1 MSILKIEN
9 LSVSYGNIKALK
21 GISLEIEEGEVVSL
35 IGANGAGK
43 TTTLQTISGLL
54 PIGDGDIFFED
65 KSIRKEKSYKITR
78 KGIAQVPEGRR
89 VFKGITVEDNLKMGA
104 ISLKVSPED
113 LKSELDKIY
122 KLFPVLKERKKQ
134 KAGTLSGGEQQML
147 AMGRALLTNPKVLL
161 LDEPSMGLS
170 PLFVDKIFDTIR
182 ILKEQ
187 GRTILLVE
195 QNANLALDIS
205 DRAYVLETGKIVK
218 EGRAAD
224 LKTDPDV
231 KAAYLGI

>member
-1 MSILKIEN
+1 MSILKVEN

-21 GISLEIEEGEVVSL
+21 GINLRVEEGEVVSL

-43 TTTLQTISGLL
+43 TTTLQAISGLL
-54 PIGDGDIFFED
+54 PVGDGDILFNG
-65 KSIRKEKSYKITR
+65 KSIKKEKSYKITR
-78 KGIAQVPEGRR
+78 AGLAQVPEGRR
-89 VFKGITVEDNLKMGA
+89 VFQGLSVEDNLRLGS
-104 ISLKVSPED
+104 ISVDRSSEELR
-113 LKSELDKIY
+113 SELDKIY
-122 KLFPVLKERKKQ
+122 KLFSVLEERKKQ

-147 AMGRALLTNPKVLL
+147 AMGRALLSNPKVLL

-182 ILKEQ
+182 ILKEE

-195 QNANLALDIS
+195 QNANLALDVA
-205 DRAYVLETGKIVK
+205 DRAYVLETGKIIK
-218 EGRAAD
+218 EGKASD

>member
-1 MSILKIEN
+1 MSILKIED

-21 GISLEIEEGEVVSL
+21 GINLEIEEGEVVSL

-65 KSIRKEKSYKITR
+65 KSIKKEKSYKITR
-78 KGIAQVPEGRR
+78 MGIAQVPEGRR
-89 VFKGITVEDNLKMGA
+89 VFKGLSVEDNLKMGA
-104 ISLKVSPED
+104 ISLKVSSED
-113 LKSELDKIY
+113 LKMELDNIY

-147 AMGRALLTNPKVLL
+147 AMGRALVTNPKVLL

-195 QNANLALDIS
+195 QNANLALDIA
-205 DRAYVLETGKIVK
+205 DRAYVLETGNIVK
-218 EGRAAD
+218 EGKASD